1 MIIYASREYSELNKI
16 YKNVKKFCSNKDI
29 TISSDINLIL
39 DEVFSNILKYSGTQ
53 QLPETIIISLE
64 KYNESVELQVIY
76 HGKYFNILKYQ
87 NQPLPNLSGKVG
99 IPIIKSF
106 AKKIFYKHRK
116 NCNILTF
123 FLLLGDII

>member
-1 MIIYASREYSELNKI
+1 MIIHASREYSELNKI
-16 YKNVKKFCSNKDI
+16 YEKIKKFCSNKDI
-29 TISSDINLIL
+29 AISSDINLIL

-53 QLPETIIISLE
+53 QSRETIVISVE
-64 KYNESVELQVIY
+64 KYKESVELQITY
-76 HGKYFNILKYQ
+76 HGRYFDILKYQ
-87 NQPLPNLSGKVG
+87 NPPLPNLSGKVG

-123 FLLLGDII
+123 FLPLGDII